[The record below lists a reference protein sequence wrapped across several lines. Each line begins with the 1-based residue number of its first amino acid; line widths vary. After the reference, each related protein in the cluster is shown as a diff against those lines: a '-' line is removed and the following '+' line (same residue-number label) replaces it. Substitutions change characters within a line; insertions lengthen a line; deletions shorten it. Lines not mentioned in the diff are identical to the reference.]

1 MFQSLTERLSNTV
14 RNLSG
19 NSRISEKN
27 IKEALIEVRNAL
39 LDADVALPVVK
50 TFLEQVKTRAVGQ
63 EVIRSLTPGQALVK
77 VVKDELEKVMGEAN
91 VPLAKS
97 NNPPTVI
104 LLAGLQGAGKTTT
117 AAKLA
122 RHLKSQKN
130 DVLLVSV
137 DVYRPA
143 AILQLQTL
151 AKELEV
157 DCLDSDASQQP
168 TAIAQYAMQ
177 EAKKRGK
184 DYLIIDTAGRLHID
198 NDMMDEVKAIHQ
210 VSTPDETLFVVDSM
224 TGQDAANSAKAFH
237 DALPLTGVILTKTDG
252 DARGGAALSIR
263 HITGKPIKYIGVSE
277 KPDGLQPF
285 HPERIASRILGMG
298 DVLSLIEEAEQKID
312 KQQADR
318 MAKKV
323 LKGQGFDL
331 EDLRC
336 QLGEMSKMGGV
347 TGIMDKMPG
356 MGGMADQVQDKL
368 NDGMFKQMD
377 AIISSMTMHERHFPS
392 VINGSRKKR
401 IAAGSGVTIQDVN
414 RVLKQHTQMAKMMK
428 KFSKKGAMSK
438 MMRQFKG
445 MMPGG
450 MPKF

>member
-1 MFQSLTERLSNTV
+1 MFQSLTERLSNTM
-14 RNLSG
+14 RTLAGTN
-19 NSRISEKN
+19 RITEKN

-50 TFLEQVKTRAVGQ
+50 SFLEQVKTRAVGQ

-77 VVKDELEKVMGEAN
+77 VVKEELERVMGEAN
-91 VPLAKS
+91 APLAKS
-97 NNPPTVI
+97 NNPPTII

-122 RHLKSQKN
+122 KHLKEQKQ
-130 DVLLVSV
+130 DVLLVSA

-151 AKELEV
+151 ANDLGV
-157 DCLDSDASQQP
+157 DCLDTNPSDRP
-168 TAIAQYAMQ
+168 DLIAKNAVL

-184 DYLIIDTAGRLHID
+184 DYLIVDTAGRLHVD
-198 NDMMDEVKAIHQ
+198 DDMMKEIKLIHGAI
-210 VSTPDETLFVVDSM
+210 TPDETLFVVDSM
-224 TGQDAANSAKAFH
+224 TGQDAANSAKSFH
-237 DALPLTGVILTKTDG
+237 EALALTGIVLTKTDG

-318 MAKKV
+318 MAKKM
-323 LKGQGFDL
+323 LKGQAFDL

-336 QLGEMSKMGGV
+336 QILEMTKMGGV

-356 MGGMADQVQDKL
+356 MSGMADQVGDKL
-368 NDGMFKQMD
+368 NEGMFKRME
-377 AIISSMTMHERHFPS
+377 AIISSMTMHERRFPT

-401 IAAGSGVTIQDVN
+401 IATGSGVTIQDVN
-414 RVLKQHTQMAKMMK
+414 RVLKQHSQMAKMMK
-428 KFSKKGAMSK
+428 KFSKKGAMGK
-438 MMRQFKG
+438 MMKQFKG

-450 MPKF
+450 VPKL